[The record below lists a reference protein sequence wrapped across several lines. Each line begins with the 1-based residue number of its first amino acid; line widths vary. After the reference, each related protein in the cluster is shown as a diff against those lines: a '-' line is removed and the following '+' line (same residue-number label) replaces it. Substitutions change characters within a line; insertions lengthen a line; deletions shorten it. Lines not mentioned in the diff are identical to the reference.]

1 MSITRE
7 SKFSGKGKGAERQ
20 EGSGAPPPSS
30 WSRRL
35 DREWLALNLKHHL
48 FLCGGCGSTCRC
60 ELANGIR
67 ESGVNSDRDADFPR
81 LAEVSES
88 LDYSIARIPG
98 LGVATGK
105 DPKVDEGGRVG
116 GKGILPVEPSQA
128 DGLNHSDIYNHSWRL
143 LSPEWL

>member
-1 MSITRE
+1 ME
-7 SKFSGKGKGAERQ
+7 SQVGSGMVGSRFEAPSFSCSAER
-20 EGSGAPPPSS
+20 
-30 WSRRL
+30 
-35 DREWLALNLKHHL
+35 
-48 FLCGGCGSTCRC
+48 CGSTCRC